1 MRGAFVIRLETGT
14 DPAQGRFEGW
24 VEELDSGKD
33 QRFRSAED
41 LLRFLGQRFSVAFGR
56 GLNVRVTAEA
66 HELSDGKDR

>member
-14 DPAQGRFEGW
+14 DPAKGRFEGW

-33 QRFRSAED
+33 QRFRSTED

-56 GLNVRVTAEA
+56 ALNVRDAAEA
-66 HELSDGKDR
+66 LEPSGE

>member
-56 GLNVRVTAEA
+56 GPIARVTAEA